1 MTEPGDPRQSP
12 NLETH
17 KKDRLSNL
25 DLQED
30 GDLFYVW
37 RMRAFVLLDSCC
49 VTGEMWYAEC
59 ITNARQSNVQTTE
72 QHFEKNIAPL

>member
-30 GDLFYVW
+30 GDLFLCLEDASI
-37 RMRAFVLLDSCC
+37 RSLGFLLCD
-49 VTGEMWYAEC
+49 
-59 ITNARQSNVQTTE
+59 R
-72 QHFEKNIAPL
+72 